1 VLFLTAKVCCSSL
14 TANIFEA
21 IGSIA
26 TNNKGELSAF
36 CHALTGARELA
47 RPGEEVLILS
57 DSDRDLH
64 HDWRM
69 YGAWAL
75 RKNKALV
82 ERNRRALAAL
92 RADGTAVRFQQP
104 LLGCGCLDRAAW
116 LDVPRPP
123 CVASGAA
130 RVRGLS
136 SARRAR

>member
-1 VLFLTAKVCCSSL
+1 MCCSSL

-92 RADGTAVRFQQP
+92 RADGTAVRFQHVRAHVGHGMNERAVHSGGAGHAQP
-104 LLGCGCLDRAAW
+104 RAE
-116 LDVPRPP
+116 
-123 CVASGAA
+123 VAQE
-130 RVRGLS
+130 LS
-136 SARRAR
+136 TAPSALA

>member
-1 VLFLTAKVCCSSL
+1 MR
-14 TANIFEA
+14 
-21 IGSIA
+21 
-26 TNNKGELSAF
+26 SAM
-36 CHALTGARELA
+36 HALTGARELA

-92 RADGTAVRFQQP
+92 HGP
-104 LLGCGCLDRAAW
+104 M
-116 LDVPRPP
+116 
-123 CVASGAA
+123 
-130 RVRGLS
+130 
-136 SARRAR
+136 ARRCGSSTSERMPAAE

>member
-1 VLFLTAKVCCSSL
+1 MGKLGRLFVRRTQGLFLTARVCCSSL

-57 DSDRDLH
+57 DSERDLH

-75 RKNKALV
+75 RKNKAL
-82 ERNRRALAAL
+82 
-92 RADGTAVRFQQP
+92 
-104 LLGCGCLDRAAW
+104 W
-116 LDVPRPP
+116 
-123 CVASGAA
+123 
-130 RVRGLS
+130 S
-136 SARRAR
+136 SATGEP

>member
-1 VLFLTAKVCCSSL
+1 MR
-14 TANIFEA
+14 
-21 IGSIA
+21 
-26 TNNKGELSAF
+26 SAM
-36 CHALTGARELA
+36 HALTGARELA

-104 LLGCGCLDRAAW
+104 IYHRSTHERTSSLGPWLPTLGPVPHLSTWPMAAPHGSTQHRAPHAPQHTCG
-116 LDVPRPP
+116 
-123 CVASGAA
+123 
-130 RVRGLS
+130 
-136 SARRAR
+136 